1 MLVPNHVYISYNA
14 QKTKQFIP
22 NISDS
27 DSIEYMFSDL
37 RVVLRNNNNI
47 VTIELFN
54 NLDLLGIIEYDK
66 TDQ

>member
-1 MLVPNHVYISYNA
+1 MLVPNHVYISYNT
-14 QKTKQFIP
+14 QKTKQFIA

>member
-22 NISDS
+22 NIIDS